1 MRSISSGMSLA
12 ADSAMNRKLF
22 AFALSGLLLLG
33 CRLALANGDSAGPSY
48 QQHASIQEAAVAE
61 IRSALSGQGTRVVAQ
76 ADSIDDRLRL
86 PLCTQALDAELPFA
100 GTRSNRVTV
109 EVRCAGEQP
118 WKVYIPVRLATYGQ
132 VVVAARAISRDQILA
147 AEDLTV
153 AELELSSLRQDQL
166 SDPKHVI
173 GKKMRRAVAEGA
185 PITASVLTTP
195 PMIRRGQL
203 VTVQASGSRVSI
215 AMKNAVA
222 LRDAG
227 FGEVI
232 DVRVESSGRTLQAI
246 VRSEQVVEV
255 LLD

>member
-1 MRSISSGMSLA
+1 MLP
-12 ADSAMNRKLF
+12 
-22 AFALSGLLLLG
+22 GLLLLG
-33 CRLALANGDSAGPSY
+33 CRLALATGEAAGPTF
-48 QQHASIQEAAVAE
+48 QQHESIQAAAVDE
-61 IRSALSGQGTRVVAQ
+61 IRSALSDQGTRVVAQ
-76 ADSIDDRLRL
+76 ADSIDSRLRL

-100 GTRSNRVTV
+100 GTRSNRITV
-109 EVRCAGEQP
+109 EVRCAGEQS
-118 WKVYIPVRLATYGQ
+118 WKVYIPVRLETYGQ
-132 VVVAARAISRDQILA
+132 VVVAARAIARNQILA

-153 AELELSSLRQDQL
+153 AELELSGLRQEHL
-166 SDPKHVI
+166 SDPAHVV
-173 GKKMRRAVAEGA
+173 GKKMRRAVAAGA

-227 FGEVI
+227 FGELI
-232 DVRVESSGRTLQAI
+232 EVRVESSGRTLQAI